1 MNPNVVVD
9 GNVNLSGDYQISGPV
24 TIKRRLAAKD
34 LYTADERRSV
44 GDLRNYGIKLNQDVI
59 EGDIVFNQP
68 IKVHNL
74 KAQSIKEIPIE
85 SLLKS
90 GLQGGPDQIVTGRKR
105 FTSALVTV
113 SGDVETVVVNGLD
126 IDEFSKT
133 VLTRT
138 GDQNITGNIH
148 FNQID
153 AFR

>member
-1 MNPNVVVD
+1 MNPNVVVE
-9 GNVNLSGDYQISGPV
+9 GNLNLNGNYYISGPV
-24 TIKRRLAAKD
+24 TIKRRLSAKD
-34 LYTADERRSV
+34 LYASDEKRSL
-44 GDLRNYGIKLNQDVI
+44 GDLKNYGIKLNQDVV

-68 IKVHNL
+68 MKVHNL
-74 KAQSIKEIPIE
+74 KAQSIKEIPIAN
-85 SLLKS
+85 LLKS